1 MTNDPFKNY
10 TIASYLGKS
19 PIIDPTVFLCDGVR
33 IIGDVVIGKDSSI
46 WFNSVVR
53 GDVFYI
59 RIGERTNIQDNCTL
73 HVTHDTFALTIGN
86 DVTVGH
92 SATLH
97 GCTIHDNVLIG
108 MGATV
113 LDDAVINSHSLIAA
127 GSVVLQ
133 KTVVPEGML
142 VAGVPAKVI
151 RPLTDSER
159 ADVAQ
164 GAKNYMGYVRRYR
177 QAGK

>member
-1 MTNDPFKNY
+1 MTSDPFKNY
-10 TIASYLGKS
+10 TIAPYLGKS
-19 PIIDPTVFLCDGVR
+19 PQIDDSVFLCDGVR
-33 IIGDVVIGKDSSI
+33 IIGDVTIGKDSSI

-53 GDVFYI
+53 GDVYYI

-73 HVTHDTFALTIGN
+73 HVTHNTYALTIGN

-133 KTVVPEGML
+133 KTVIPEGVL
-142 VAGVPAKVI
+142 AAGVPAKVI
-151 RPLTDSER
+151 RPLTDAER
-159 ADVAQ
+159 AEVAQ
-164 GAKNYMGYVRRYR
+164 GAKNYMEYIKRYR
-177 QAGK
+177 TGKR

>member
-1 MTNDPFKNY
+1 MTNDPFKSY

-73 HVTHDTFALTIGN
+73 HVTHDTYALTIGN

-97 GCTIHDNVLIG
+97 GCTIRDNVLIG

-164 GAKNYMGYVRRYR
+164 GAKNYMEYVRRYR
-177 QAGK
+177 TGVK